1 MEDEFEILEKGP
13 DYFIAEMGQET
24 YLVEDEGFD
33 SEEGVYEFSVG
44 DSDTVYGSSGDFNS
58 PNEVRLLEGEVDGLN
73 SYDEVAEKVLERGVN
88 GGKEKDLEGLDQFY

>member
-1 MEDEFEILEKGP
+1 MGDEFEILEKGS

-33 SEEGVYEFSVG
+33 TDEGVYEFTVG

-58 PNEVRLLEGEVDGLN
+58 PSEVRLLEGEVDDLN
-73 SYDEVAEKVLERGVN
+73 SYEQVAEKILDRGTN
-88 GGKEKDLEGLDQFY
+88 GSKEQGLEGLDQFY